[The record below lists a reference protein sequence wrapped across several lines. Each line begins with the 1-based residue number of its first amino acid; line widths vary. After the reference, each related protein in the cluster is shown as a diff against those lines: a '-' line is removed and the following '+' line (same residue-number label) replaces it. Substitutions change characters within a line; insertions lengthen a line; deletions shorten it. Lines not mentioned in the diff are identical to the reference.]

1 MGLTAC
7 KRLIFTRGW
16 TVGMATM
23 IKISMKIR
31 RHLQIK
37 DEAMLV

>member
-23 IKISMKIR
+23 INI
-31 RHLQIK
+31 
-37 DEAMLV
+37 DEHSLTFTNVIDKE